1 MKNIDTHKLSPIEEL
16 RRIESPVSEQ
26 EWAAITS
33 DKRYVRKFGRKPGLS
48 PRGRVAVIA
57 GAVALLVTVPIL
69 VRILGNN
76 KMEDA
81 VRAPVAV
88 GTEVTATAPAPVA
101 ATADATPATPAVPTA
116 QASTSETPAKVAAT
130 SQAAAHESSTLAGV
144 VAKRQTASD
153 KLLPADEIP
162 LLCSHKPAITRD
174 DIKELPERNGAVLEP
189 ARNEAIHQIISCS
202 PRVVSKSSVEEDAAE
217 TDGAEVAKY
226 ESPVE
231 EEPVPAAEEFFIPSA
246 FTPNGDGLN
255 DLFYV
260 NANFEPRDY
269 ELSIFNRNGDLVFLA
284 RDIRAG
290 WDGQVHGRTLMQ
302 GMYVYVIKYKDRQ
315 GNEQRK
321 QGQILLVP

>member
-1 MKNIDTHKLSPIEEL
+1 MKNIDTHKTNPIEEL
-16 RRIESPVSEQ
+16 RRMESPVTEQ
-26 EWAAITS
+26 DWAAITS
-33 DKRYVRKFGRKPGLS
+33 DRRYVRKFGRKPGLS
-48 PRGRVAVIA
+48 PRGRAAVIA

-69 VRILGNN
+69 VKILGNN
-76 KMEDA
+76 KMED
-81 VRAPVAV
+81 VVNAPVAV
-88 GTEVTATAPAPVA
+88 GTEVTATAPA
-101 ATADATPATPAVPTA
+101 TAEATPATPAVPT
-116 QASTSETPAKVAAT
+116 STSDTPAKVAAT
-130 SQAAAHESSTLAGV
+130 SHAAAHEGSTLAGV
-144 VAKRQTASD
+144 VAKRQASD
-153 KLLPADEIP
+153 KLLPVDEIP
-162 LLCSHKPAITRD
+162 VLCSHKPAITRD
-174 DIKELPERNGAVLEP
+174 DIMELPERSETALEP

-202 PRVVSKSSVEEDAAE
+202 PRVVSKSSVEEEDIAE
-217 TDGAEVAKY
+217 TDDAEVAKY
-226 ESPVE
+226 ESPAE
-231 EEPVPAAEEFFIPSA
+231 EAPAPAAEEFFIPSA

-302 GMYVYVIKYKDRQ
+302 GMYVYVIKYKDGQ

>member
-1 MKNIDTHKLSPIEEL
+1 M
-16 RRIESPVSEQ
+16 ESPVTEQ
-26 EWAAITS
+26 DWAAITS
-33 DKRYVRKFGRKPGLS
+33 DRRYVRKFGRKPGLS
-48 PRGRVAVIA
+48 PRGRAAVIA

-69 VRILGNN
+69 VKILGNN
-76 KMEDA
+76 KMEDTMS
-81 VRAPVAV
+81 APVAV
-88 GTEVTATAPAPVA
+88 GTEVIATAPA
-101 ATADATPATPAVPTA
+101 TAEATPATPAVPT
-116 QASTSETPAKVAAT
+116 STSDTPAKVAAT
-130 SQAAAHESSTLAGV
+130 SHAAAHEGSTLAGV
-144 VAKRQTASD
+144 VAKRQASD

-162 LLCSHKPAITRD
+162 VLCSHKPAITRD

-202 PRVVSKSSVEEDAAE
+202 PRVVSKSSVEEEDIAE
-217 TDGAEVAKY
+217 TDDAEVAKY
-226 ESPVE
+226 ESPAE
-231 EEPVPAAEEFFIPSA
+231 EAPAPAAEEFFIPSA

-302 GMYVYVIKYKDRQ
+302 GMYVYVIKYKDGQ